1 MEPTISF
8 KTSIQ
13 DRQKARRLKKI
24 MEASEGRKFK
34 TADVYRQIFE
44 AGLEA
49 LDFKV
54 IEYDDDGQPYFVNQ
68 HSDMT

>member
-1 MEPTISF
+1 MKPTISF

-13 DRQKARRLKKI
+13 NRQKARRLKKI

-49 LDFKV
+49 LDFNV

>member
-1 MEPTISF
+1 MEPRISF

-13 DRQKARRLKKI
+13 NRQKARRLKKI
-24 MEASEGRKFK
+24 IEAAEGRKFK

-54 IEYDDDGQPYFVNQ
+54 IEYDDDGKPYFTN
-68 HSDMT
+68 SDMT

>member
-13 DRQKARRLKKI
+13 NRQKARRLKKI